1 MQFDLKPLASVAT
14 AKEIEIASQ
23 IEADKRMLWEF
34 PPWIRAKYTKDNPD
48 EMENKNIYNVK
59 MPGEWKRDI
68 GGGKWV
74 EIPQLIAGRWR
85 EFPLFELRASFF
97 FAPPFFDKSKTDE
110 FVLDTTLKKLLCAKE
125 RAAGQ
130 TRVCG
135 GWSLHTHT
143 HTHTYEY
150 IYSKSRVFESL
161 LI

>member
-1 MQFDLKPLASVAT
+1 V
-14 AKEIEIASQ
+14 KE
-23 IEADKRMLWEF
+23 R
-34 PPWIRAKYTKDNPD
+34 
-48 EMENKNIYNVK
+48 
-59 MPGEWKRDI
+59 
-68 GGGKWV
+68 WV

-135 GWSLHTHT
+135 G
-143 HTHTYEY
+143 
-150 IYSKSRVFESL
+150 
-161 LI
+161 